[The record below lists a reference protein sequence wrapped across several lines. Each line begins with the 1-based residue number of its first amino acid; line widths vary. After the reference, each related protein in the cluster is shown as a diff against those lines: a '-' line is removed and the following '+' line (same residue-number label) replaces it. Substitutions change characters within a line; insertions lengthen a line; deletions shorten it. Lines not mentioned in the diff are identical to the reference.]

1 MFIEP
6 FAEFL
11 IRFIHIP
18 LGGIALLCGGISLVS
33 KKGSRLHKKAGRVF
47 FFSMLFSAF
56 SALVISLLPNHESAF
71 LFSIGVVSSYFLIS
85 GIRSL
90 KHKKK
95 EARIKIDKVIA
106 YLITTTGFLMVTYP
120 VLFFGKLNIVLLFF
134 GLISIVF
141 GIRDLYKLKNSDLLR
156 KGWLKSHLGKM
167 TGGYISAV
175 TAFFVVNEIL
185 LGLWNWFIPTLIGS
199 IYIAF
204 WMKKVSA

>member
-1 MFIEP
+1 MEP

-47 FFSMLFSAF
+47 FFSMLFLAF

-71 LFSIGVVSSYFLIS
+71 LFSIGVFSSYFLIS

-106 YLITTTGFLMVTYP
+106 YLVTTTGFLMVTYP

-134 GLISIVF
+134 RLIGIVF

-156 KGWLKSHLGKM
+156 KGWLNSHLGKM

-185 LGLWNWFIPTLIGS
+185 PGLWNWFIPTLIGS
-199 IYIAF
+199 IYITF

>member
-1 MFIEP
+1 MEP

-71 LFSIGVVSSYFLIS
+71 LFSIGVFSSYFLIS

-134 GLISIVF
+134 GLIGIVF

-156 KGWLKSHLGKM
+156 KGWLKSHLGKI

-185 LGLWNWFIPTLIGS
+185 PGLWNWFIPTLIGS

>member
-1 MFIEP
+1 
-6 FAEFL
+6 
-11 IRFIHIP
+11 
-18 LGGIALLCGGISLVS
+18 
-33 KKGSRLHKKAGRVF
+33 
-47 FFSMLFSAF
+47 MLFSAF

-71 LFSIGVVSSYFLIS
+71 LFSIGVFSSYFLIS
-85 GIRSL
+85 GIRGL

-106 YLITTTGFLMVTYP
+106 YLVTTTGFLMVTYP

-134 GLISIVF
+134 GLIGIVF

-156 KGWLKSHLGKM
+156 KGWLNSHLGKM

-185 LGLWNWFIPTLIGS
+185 PGLWNWFITTLIGS
-199 IYIAF
+199 IYITF
-204 WMKKVSA
+204 WMKKLSA

>member
-1 MFIEP
+1 
-6 FAEFL
+6 
-11 IRFIHIP
+11 
-18 LGGIALLCGGISLVS
+18 
-33 KKGSRLHKKAGRVF
+33 
-47 FFSMLFSAF
+47 MLFSAF

-71 LFSIGVVSSYFLIS
+71 LFSIGVFRSYFLIS

-106 YLITTTGFLMVTYP
+106 YLVTTTGFLMVTYP

-134 GLISIVF
+134 GLIGIVF

-156 KGWLKSHLGKM
+156 KGWLNSHLGKM

-185 LGLWNWFIPTLIGS
+185 PGLWNWFITTLIGS
-199 IYIAF
+199 IYITF
-204 WMKKVSA
+204 WMKKLSA

>member
-1 MFIEP
+1 
-6 FAEFL
+6 
-11 IRFIHIP
+11 
-18 LGGIALLCGGISLVS
+18 
-33 KKGSRLHKKAGRVF
+33 
-47 FFSMLFSAF
+47 MLFLAF

-71 LFSIGVVSSYFLIS
+71 LFSIGVFSSYFLIS

-95 EARIKIDKVIA
+95 EVRIKIDKVIA
-106 YLITTTGFLMVTYP
+106 YLVTTTGFLMVTYP

-134 GLISIVF
+134 ILIGIVF

-156 KGWLKSHLGKM
+156 KGWLNSHLGKM

-185 LGLWNWFIPTLIGS
+185 PGLWNWFIPTLIGS
-199 IYIAF
+199 IYITF